1 MLVIVIKDDY
11 LRDKSMK
18 NIMSQQGGNTMLKK
32 LSVISILIMAL
43 FMAGQLPVY
52 AGDVLTATGK
62 VKDVDL
68 DEKSIVLGMEDGDQ
82 VFYLDSNS
90 QIKMGNKNKQ
100 LKDISIGMVLEVT
113 YIKSGDDNMVK
124 MINIIS

>member
-1 MLVIVIKDDY
+1 
-11 LRDKSMK
+11 
-18 NIMSQQGGNTMLKK
+18 MLKK
-32 LSVISILIMAL
+32 LSVISIVIMAI

-52 AGDVLTATGK
+52 AGDVLNATGK

-90 QIKMGNKNKQ
+90 QVKMGQKNKQ
-100 LKDISIGMVLEVT
+100 LKDVSIGMVLEVK
-113 YIKSGDDNMVK
+113 YVKSGDDNMVK
-124 MINIIS
+124 MINIVS

>member
-1 MLVIVIKDDY
+1 
-11 LRDKSMK
+11 
-18 NIMSQQGGNTMLKK
+18 MLKK

-43 FMAGQLPVY
+43 FMAGQVPVC

-82 VFYLDSNS
+82 VFYLESNS

-100 LKDISIGMVLEVT
+100 LKDVSIGMVLEIT

-124 MINIIS
+124 MINIVS